1 MQACDG
7 GSGAPLAPTGGG
19 GGAQEMTF
27 RLRPKRRS
35 LKEEKLVTKP
45 GDGGIIPGI
54 GSGFCRGLEVGKR
67 RRGQV
72 RKEVGVGWG
81 RVGRAGGGWSLLGA
95 LGDAGEPAFFPKG
108 NGRQ

>member
-1 MQACDG
+1 
-7 GSGAPLAPTGGG
+7 
-19 GGAQEMTF
+19 MTF

-67 RRGQV
+67 RWGQV
-72 RKEVGVGWG
+72 RKEVGEDG
-81 RVGRAGGGWSLLGA
+81 AGLAGQVEAGA
-95 LGDAGEPAFFPKG
+95 FWVLWVMLENLHFFPKAMEDSDML
-108 NGRQ
+108 RA

>member
-1 MQACDG
+1 
-7 GSGAPLAPTGGG
+7 
-19 GGAQEMTF
+19 MTF

-67 RRGQV
+67 RQGQVGKRRQGQV
-72 RKEVGVGWG
+72 RKEGWG
-81 RVGRAGGGWSLLGA
+81 GMGQGWQGRRKL
-95 LGDAGEPAFFPKG
+95 EPAG
-108 NGRQ
+108 CSG